1 MLNKRLRC
9 LKLIVWCMIIISM
22 VEENKYC
29 TDIMEKIVMARDFE
43 PVLNVIFVI
52 MFMLMVML

>member
-1 MLNKRLRC
+1 
-9 LKLIVWCMIIISM
+9 MIIISM

-29 TDIMEKIVMARDFE
+29 TDIMEKLVMTRDFE

>member
-1 MLNKRLRC
+1 
-9 LKLIVWCMIIISM
+9 MIIISM
-22 VEENKYC
+22 VEESKYC
-29 TDIMEKIVMARDFE
+29 TDIMENLVMTRDFE